1 MFMPLL
7 IHLGLSY
14 PATPQGT
21 DRAIIRVGYA
31 TGGLFAV
38 LMLIGYDPFLDLTC
52 WRTCAT
58 GVWAP
63 IASTSLTEAVIVIG
77 PWVTILLAGALS
89 WRLLIRGV
97 RRDSRLT
104 PMSVAVAG
112 LALLAVSASILTLRG
127 ANPPFG
133 PHPTLYAASG
143 WLLIL
148 IGGGVA
154 WDLATLVMRRR
165 ALAALTVDL
174 EKGTGD
180 TLPAILRRTL
190 HDETV
195 EVQYWIPRLE
205 RYVDLEGHSAEPELP
220 PGVAVATIERAGD
233 ELGRVL
239 HRSTVSVAELER
251 EIGAAAK
258 LAVDNDRLRAE
269 LRAQAIEI
277 KASQERIVLEADATR
292 RRIERD
298 LHDGAQQRLVTLSYQ
313 LRLAR
318 TEAETAGDHN
328 SANRL
333 TLATDVL
340 LATIDEVRTIAHGI
354 FPSILADAGLTR
366 ALEALREDTG
376 FPQKLDVR
384 GSGPPAVD
392 MAAYQLVVSVIDSL
406 PEDDRIVLTVE
417 TEQVDQRL
425 DVDIEVDGHPLAEIP
440 THASDRIGA
449 LGGTIG
455 YMASGMWVKI
465 PCG

>member
-1 MFMPLL
+1 
-7 IHLGLSY
+7 
-14 PATPQGT
+14 
-21 DRAIIRVGYA
+21 VGS
-31 TGGLFAV
+31 FAV
-38 LMLIGYDPFLDLTC
+38 LMLIGYDPFFDLTC

-63 IASTSLTEAVIVIG
+63 LASTSLTEAVVVIA
-77 PWVTILLAGALS
+77 PRVTILLAGALS

-97 RRDSRLT
+97 RGDSRLT
-104 PMSVAVAG
+104 SVSVAVAG

-127 ANPPFG
+127 ANPPVG
-133 PHPTLYAASG
+133 AHPTLYAASG

-154 WDLATLVMRRR
+154 WDLVTLVMRRR
-165 ALAALTVDL
+165 ALAALAVDL
-174 EKGTGD
+174 EKGAGD
-180 TLPAILRRTL
+180 TLPAILRRSL

-239 HRSTVSVAELER
+239 YRSTVSVAELER

-277 KASQERIVLEADATR
+277 KASQEQIVLEADATR

-318 TEAETAGDHN
+318 ADAETAGDHG
-328 SANRL
+328 SISRL

-340 LATIDEVRTIAHGI
+340 LATIDEVRTVAHGI
-354 FPSILADAGLTR
+354 FPSILADAGLAR
-366 ALEALREDTG
+366 ALESLREDTG
-376 FPQKLDVR
+376 FPQKQNIR
-384 GSGPPAVD
+384 RSGPPAVD

-417 TEQVDQRL
+417 TEHVDQRL
-425 DVDIEVDGHPLAEIP
+425 YVDIEVDGHSLAEIP

-455 YMASGMWVKI
+455 YKASGMRVKI